1 MDRIDLSVL
10 IVSYNSRAQLG
21 GLLKALRRELAGLQG
36 EVLVVDNA
44 SNDGSADYVEARHP
58 WVRLLRSPRNLGFAA
73 GNNLGARHARGR
85 WLLLLN
91 PDAVPEPGTLA
102 RAIALMQAHP
112 EVGLAGARLFD
123 IEGHDQPSARSFPR
137 LSLEFYVLSG
147 LAARCPRSRQLG
159 AMDRTWADPAQPAE
173 VDWVPGAFAM
183 LPRQLFEQLGGFDE
197 RYFLYYEEVDLC
209 RRIQATGYR
218 VMYWPELRVRHIGGV
233 SARTVPGAQ
242 VARAG
247 SQLTLWRARSGLL
260 YYRKNHGLLAAWAV
274 NRMERGWHALRELR
288 ARLRSQPGKAHE
300 SRQQRQLLGQAWQD
314 TLGGRVSP
322 PTPW

>member
-10 IVSYNSRAQLG
+10 IVSYNSRGQLG
-21 GLLKALRRELAGLQG
+21 GLLKALRRELEGLHG

-73 GNNLGARHARGR
+73 GNNLGARQARGR

-102 RAIALMQAHP
+102 RAMALMQAHP

-123 IEGHDQPSARSFPR
+123 TEGQDQPSARSFPR

-209 RRIQATGYR
+209 RRIQAIGYR

-288 ARLRSQPGKAHE
+288 ARLRRQDGKADE